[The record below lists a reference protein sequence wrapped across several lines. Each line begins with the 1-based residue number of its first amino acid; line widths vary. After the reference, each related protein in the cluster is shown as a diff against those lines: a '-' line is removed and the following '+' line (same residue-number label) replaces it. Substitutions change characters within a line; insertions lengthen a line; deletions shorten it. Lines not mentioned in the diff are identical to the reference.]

1 MGAGGDPRRLVGGEG
16 RFVGLSAGAVLHAAL
31 RWARRLEEGTLVLL
45 FADAGWKYL
54 SSGVWEGTVEEAAAR
69 LNGRPW

>member
-1 MGAGGDPRRLVGGEG
+1 
-16 RFVGLSAGAVLHAAL
+16 VLHAAL
-31 RWARRLEEGTLVLL
+31 RWAERLEEGRLVLL

-54 SSGVWEGTVEEAAAR
+54 SSGAFEGTVEEAASR